1 MISDHDIDTIIAP
14 IYAEMEAQ
22 KPIERQYYLQVMSDD
37 YGLHIGGPHC
47 NFDSLYDEYHNF
59 DAREYFGHRFRWLQG
74 VRIKAAH
81 NDTCALIDP
90 NGRISPDDLNEI
102 GITESE
108 YQRARP
114 RRHFLG
120 VMRRRYQ
127 GYSPD

>member
-1 MISDHDIDTIIAP
+1 MLSDHDIGTILTP

-22 KPIERQYYLQVMSDD
+22 KPRRRQYYLQVMSDD
-37 YGLHIGGPHC
+37 YGLHISDPHC
-47 NFDSLYDEYHNF
+47 NFYSLYDEYHNF
-59 DAREYFGHRFRWLQG
+59 DAQKYFGHNFRWLQG

-81 NDTCALIDP
+81 IDTCALIDP

-102 GITESE
+102 GVTDSE

-114 RRHFLG
+114 RSHFLG